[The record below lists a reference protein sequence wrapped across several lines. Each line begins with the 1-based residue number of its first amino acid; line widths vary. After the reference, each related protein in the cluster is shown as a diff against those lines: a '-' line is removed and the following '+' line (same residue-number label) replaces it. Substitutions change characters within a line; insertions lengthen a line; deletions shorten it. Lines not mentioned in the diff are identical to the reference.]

1 MTSNHVL
8 INKNDIKND
17 IKNKMIVMF
26 INTIW
31 SFKHMCNKNPHPNA
45 LFFKVTFFKK
55 RKWLIWLEFEK
66 MIKEGLKVGV
76 IF

>member
-31 SFKHMCNKNPHPNA
+31 SFKHMCNKNRHPNA
-45 LFFKVTFFKK
+45 LFVKVTFFKK
-55 RKWLIWLEFEK
+55 RK
-66 MIKEGLKVGV
+66 
-76 IF
+76 

>member
-1 MTSNHVL
+1 
-8 INKNDIKND
+8 
-17 IKNKMIVMF
+17 
-26 INTIW
+26 
-31 SFKHMCNKNPHPNA
+31 MCNKNPHPNA
-45 LFFKVTFFKK
+45 LFVKVTLKKK